1 MFYRITED
9 GFLANEAGRVLDR
22 DEAFEFATRVLD
34 RYYRASIGEIEQ
46 ANWHLKEKSMR
57 RALRLSTPRP
67 TPPPTPE
74 KAGYVYLMQNQLLY
88 KIGVSVDPERRR
100 RQIEKASGL
109 PTRLL
114 AMVASNDPYALERSL
129 HERFG
134 DYREEGEWFDF
145 DAGTHGEVLRFFEA
159 MQEVER

>member
-1 MFYRITED
+1 
-9 GFLANEAGRVLDR
+9 
-22 DEAFEFATRVLD
+22 
-34 RYYRASIGEIEQ
+34 
-46 ANWHLKEKSMR
+46 
-57 RALRLSTPRP
+57 
-67 TPPPTPE
+67 
-74 KAGYVYLMQNQLLY
+74 MQNQLLY

>member
-34 RYYRASIGEIEQ
+34 RYYRASIGENEQ
-46 ANWHLKEKSMR
+46 ANWHLEEKSMR

-100 RQIEKASGL
+100 RQIEKASGYPIDITL
-109 PTRLL
+109 SVYTD
-114 AMVASNDPYALERSL
+114 DPY
-129 HERFG
+129 
-134 DYREEGEWFDF
+134 
-145 DAGTHGEVLRFFEA
+145 T
-159 MQEVER
+159 VEKDIH